1 MKTTIEILSD
11 KTPRRIIIKTD
22 EKDFDVM
29 YSGDFKIIESSKS
42 KARIEIYSL
51 GSESINLLIDSISSI
66 EEPRK

>member
-1 MKTTIEILSD
+1 MRTTIEILND
-11 KTPRRIIIKTD
+11 KNPRKIIVKTD
-22 EKDFDVM
+22 EKDHDIM
-29 YSGDFKIIESSKS
+29 YSGEYKFIESSKS

>member
-1 MKTTIEILSD
+1 MKTPIEILSD
-11 KTPRRIIIKTD
+11 KTTRRIIIKTD
-22 EKDFDVM
+22 KKDFDVM